1 MAIWRKLANVNVTK
15 MSSCGKKQKKK
26 QKKTN
31 NQQQQQ
37 QQQKARPEI
46 SQGNWFYNIK
56 APEKLRKIKACVRY
70 FLSNFYF
77 FTK

>member
-1 MAIWRKLANVNVTK
+1 MLTLQKCLPVEK
-15 MSSCGKKQKKK
+15 SKKKK

-46 SQGNWFYNIK
+46 SREN
-56 APEKLRKIKACVRY
+56 
-70 FLSNFYF
+70 
-77 FTK
+77 